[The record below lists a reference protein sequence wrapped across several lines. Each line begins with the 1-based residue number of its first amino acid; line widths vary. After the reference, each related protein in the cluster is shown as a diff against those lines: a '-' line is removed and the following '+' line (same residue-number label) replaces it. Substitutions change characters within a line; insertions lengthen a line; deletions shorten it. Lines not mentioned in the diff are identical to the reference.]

1 MSGPHNPQDPPNLLA
16 SFAMKSGPRS
26 PQDPHLLAMSAGGNG
41 NAGEPVSPA
50 AQTAEANAEKVSI
63 RITIRKPEPLA
74 VALSSPD
81 PMKIELR
88 KIEIKIF
95 NKRDLVF
102 STLISDASDQTVE
115 DASKPRLFPLNSEEL
130 QKLMPHMQIGNT
142 AVVIVEYLA
151 QTHGELHITIV
162 GHEREHSLEEI
173 LKQVVHAG

>member
-1 MSGPHNPQDPPNLLA
+1 MSGPHSPQDPPNLLA

-26 PQDPHLLAMSAGGNG
+26 PQDPRLLAMSAGANG
-41 NAGEPVSPA
+41 GAAEPPVPA
-50 AQTAEANAEKVSI
+50 QSAEATAEKVSI
-63 RITIRKPEPLA
+63 RVAIRKPEPLA

-95 NKRDLVF
+95 NKRDLIF

-130 QKLMPHMQIGNT
+130 EKLMPHLQIGNT

-162 GHEREHSLEEI
+162 GHEPEHSLQEI
-173 LKQVVHAG
+173 LKEVIHAD

>member
-1 MSGPHNPQDPPNLLA
+1 MSGPHSPQDPPNLLA

-26 PQDPHLLAMSAGGNG
+26 PQDPRLLAMSAGADGG
-41 NAGEPVSPA
+41 AAEPVSPA
-50 AQTAEANAEKVSI
+50 HSTEATAEKVSI
-63 RITIRKPEPLA
+63 RVAIRKPEPLA

-130 QKLMPHMQIGNT
+130 QKLMPHLQIGNT
-142 AVVIVEYLA
+142 AVVVVEYLA

-162 GHEREHSLEEI
+162 GHEREHSLQEI
-173 LKQVVHAG
+173 LKEVIHAE